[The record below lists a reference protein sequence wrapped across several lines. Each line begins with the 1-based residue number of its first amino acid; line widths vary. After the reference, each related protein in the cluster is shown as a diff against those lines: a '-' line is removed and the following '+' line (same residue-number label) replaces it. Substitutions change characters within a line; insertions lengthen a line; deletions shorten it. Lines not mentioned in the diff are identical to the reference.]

1 MVSVPT
7 ETNIQL
13 NKDFDLS
20 NNSLS
25 FLKFVTQSMESDID
39 GGVEGNSSNISK
51 PRTLGDV
58 LKSGDQMSADE
69 TSSNVSTEGLDH
81 GDTIDNQNNLYGEK
95 ENGHSSKSNS
105 PHSGEGGINGSGD
118 NFNDPNG
125 SNNWG
130 RAPGRKKTHPVWLF
144 FKDLK
149 DSGLDDVGIVCLHCD
164 WKGTDKSPNNLKIHL
179 KKCHAEDG
187 IYEKYCEA
195 LANTPTQPYAKRKR
209 ANEGFDQPSIPS
221 KISNN
226 SSIGNTGINP
236 LELFASLAAN
246 NQIGKSPTID
256 VNSDN
261 FNGVF
266 KQKTEN
272 DDPFVKQAVENQ
284 QSNLNFD
291 TFINIAQS
299 EVKKTEGSR
308 LNDAL
313 KLAALN
319 PLLFSTTMAQNSN
332 TVTPNILAQI
342 SNNVQSSPLSIFNK
356 NVPVTPKKEISSGQ
370 SNSKFVLADENCF
383 HNLLSIA
390 KDMDISMTYS
400 YNNQHEFVFSLK
412 DTDSRPDITGK
423 AVVLRDYP
431 NEVKLYERNDGSIS
445 ECETFKKADWSQMHW
460 ALRGK
465 IQNLLFNNIPG
476 YQ

>member
-7 ETNIQL
+7 EAGIQL
-13 NKDFDLS
+13 NEDFNLS

-39 GGVEGNSSNISK
+39 GSIEGASSNISK

-81 GDTIDNQNNLYGEK
+81 TDNIDNQHSLYGEK

-105 PHSGEGGINGSGD
+105 PHSGEGCINGSGD
-118 NFNDPNG
+118 NFNDPNA

-130 RAPGRKKTHPVWLF
+130 RAPGRKKTHPVWIF

-149 DSGLDDVGIVCLHCD
+149 DSGSEDGGIICLHCD

-179 KKCHAEDG
+179 KKYHSEDG

-209 ANEGFDQPSIPS
+209 ANDGFEQPSIPT

-226 SSIGNTGINP
+226 SSLNNTGINP

-246 NQIGKSPTID
+246 NQIGKSPTLD
-256 VNSDN
+256 VNGDN
-261 FNGVF
+261 FNSVF

-272 DDPFVKQAVENQ
+272 DDPFIKQTGENQ
-284 QSNLNFD
+284 QNGINFD
-291 TFINIAQS
+291 TIINIAQS
-299 EVKKTEGSR
+299 EGLKKTEGTSR

-319 PLLFSTTMAQNSN
+319 PLLFSTTMTQNSN

-342 SNNVQSSPLSIFNK
+342 SNNVQSSPLSLFNK
-356 NVPVTPKKEISSGQ
+356 SIPVTPKKDITSIQ
-370 SNSKFVLADENCF
+370 SNTSFVLADENCF

-400 YNNQHEFVFSLK
+400 YNNQHEFVFSMK
-412 DTDSRPDITGK
+412 DIDSRPNVTGK
-423 AVVLRDYP
+423 AVILRDYP
-431 NEVKLYERNDGSIS
+431 SEVKLYEREDGCIS

-465 IQNLLFNNIPG
+465 IQNLLFNKN
-476 YQ
+476 

>member
-7 ETNIQL
+7 EANIQL

-25 FLKFVTQSMESDID
+25 FLKFVTQSMESDLD
-39 GGVEGNSSNISK
+39 GGIEGGSSNISK
-51 PRTLGDV
+51 SRTLGDV
-58 LKSGDQMSADE
+58 LKNGDQMSADE

-81 GDTIDNQNNLYGEK
+81 GDTIDNQSNLYGEK

-105 PHSGEGGINGSGD
+105 PHSGEGGINGGGENCS
-118 NFNDPNG
+118 DPNA

-130 RAPGRKKTHPVWLF
+130 RAPGRKKTHPVWIF

-149 DSGLDDVGIVCLHCD
+149 DSGSEDGGIICLHCD
-164 WKGTDKSPNNLKIHL
+164 WRGTDKSPNNLKIHL
-179 KKCHAEDG
+179 KKCHADDG

-209 ANEGFDQPSIPS
+209 ANEGFDQPSIPQ

-226 SSIGNTGINP
+226 GGNGINNTAINP
-236 LELFASLAAN
+236 LELFASLAVN
-246 NQIGKSPTID
+246 NQIGKTPSIEM
-256 VNSDN
+256 NGDN
-261 FNGVF
+261 FNGVY

-272 DDPFVKQAVENQ
+272 DDPFIKQTGEGQ
-284 QSNLNFD
+284 QNGINFD

-299 EVKKTEGSR
+299 EVKKAEGPR

-332 TVTPNILAQI
+332 TVTPNILTQI
-342 SNNVQSSPLSIFNK
+342 SNNVQSSPLSNLFNK
-356 NVPVTPKKEISSGQ
+356 NITVTPRKEIPSGQ
-370 SNSKFVLADENCF
+370 PNLSFGLADENCF

-400 YNNQHEFVFSLK
+400 YNNQHEFVFSKK
-412 DTDSRPDITGK
+412 DTDSRPNVTEK
-423 AVVLRDYP
+423 AVILRDYP
-431 NEVKLYERNDGSIS
+431 NEVKLYERNDGNIA

-465 IQNLLFNNIPG
+465 IQNLLFKND
-476 YQ
+476 